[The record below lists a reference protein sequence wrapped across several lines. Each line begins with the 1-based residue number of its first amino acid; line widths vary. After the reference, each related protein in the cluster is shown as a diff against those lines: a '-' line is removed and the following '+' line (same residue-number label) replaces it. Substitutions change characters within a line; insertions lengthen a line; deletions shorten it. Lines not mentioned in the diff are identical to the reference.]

1 MPDSSP
7 EDAVGFSYTFRFPD
21 GPERQF
27 EVRLSADTLE
37 LLSPPD
43 APKPA
48 WTKLKFFQCENC
60 PLGDDVE
67 YCPVAVNLASL
78 VETFKDSVS
87 FEKAFV
93 RVQTAERAYEKDTTM
108 QKGLSSIIGIY
119 MVTSNCPVMDK
130 LRPNVRFHLP
140 FASMDESVYRA
151 VAMYLMAQ
159 YFRMREGQA
168 PDWEL
173 KHLREIYKEVACV
186 NRGMSERL
194 RHAIAEDAN
203 VNAVIIL
210 STHGDMVPMSAEDR
224 LADIAKWFRGYTHGG
239 ASEG

>member
-1 MPDSSP
+1 MSHSDTPTLS
-7 EDAVGFSYTFRFPD
+7 FQYTFRFPD
-21 GPERQF
+21 GTERQF
-27 EVRLSADTLE
+27 EVRLNADTLE

-60 PLGDDVE
+60 PLSDDVE
-67 YCPVAVNLASL
+67 HCPVAVNLAGL
-78 VETFKDSVS
+78 VETFKDAVS
-87 FEKAFV
+87 FENAFV
-93 RVQTAERAYEKDTTM
+93 RVQTAERAYEKETTL

-159 YFRMREGQA
+159 YFRMRDGQE

-173 KHLREIYKEVACV
+173 KHLRDIYQEVACV
-186 NRGMSERL
+186 NRGMSERF
-194 RHAIAEDAN
+194 RHATAEDAN

-210 STHGDMVPMSAEDR
+210 STHGGMVPMAAEDR
-224 LADIAKWFRGYTHGG
+224 LADMAPWFRGYV
-239 ASEG
+239 ERK

>member
-1 MPDSSP
+1 MSNS
-7 EDAVGFSYTFRFPD
+7 EAATLSFLYTFRFPD

-27 EVRLSADTLE
+27 EVRLNADTLA

-67 YCPVAVNLASL
+67 YCPVAVNLAGL

-151 VAMYLMAQ
+151 VTMYLMAQ
-159 YFRMREGQA
+159 YFRMRESQA

-210 STHGDMVPMSAEDR
+210 STHGDMVPMSADDR

>member
-1 MPDSSP
+1 MSDSETATLSFQY
-7 EDAVGFSYTFRFPD
+7 AFRFPD
-21 GPERQF
+21 GPVRQF
-27 EVRLSADTLE
+27 EVRLNADTLA

-60 PLGDDVE
+60 PLGDDVA
-67 YCPVAVNLASL
+67 YCPVAANLAGL

-93 RVQTAERAYEKDTTM
+93 RVQTAERAYEKETTL

-119 MVTSNCPVMDK
+119 MVTSDCPVMDK

-173 KHLREIYKEVACV
+173 NHLREIYKEVAGV

-210 STHGDMVPMSAEDR
+210 STHGDMVPMSADDR